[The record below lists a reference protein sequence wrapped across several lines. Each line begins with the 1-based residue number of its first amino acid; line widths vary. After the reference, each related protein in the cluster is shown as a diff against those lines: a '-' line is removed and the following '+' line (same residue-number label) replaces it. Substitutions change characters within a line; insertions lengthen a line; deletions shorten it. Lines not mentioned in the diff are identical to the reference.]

1 MGVREF
7 DAVIQVTSRQQSRS
21 SSPDRWDGEDP
32 WFKEQHRPRG

>member
-7 DAVIQVTSRQQSRS
+7 DAWIEVTSRQASRQ

-32 WFKEQHRPRG
+32 WFEQQHKRPG